1 MAHHAADG
9 ALPIAL
15 AALDSTAAAFYSP
28 GGGKARS
35 LADAAMRLE
44 PAQIRRGDP
53 AGFDDATVEAFWE
66 RLVEA
71 TPGLAD
77 AWGRG
82 VKEEL

>member
-1 MAHHAADG
+1 M
-9 ALPIAL
+9 PIAL
-15 AALDSTAAAFYSP
+15 AALDSAAAAFYSP

-35 LADAAMRLE
+35 LADAAMWLE